1 VSLPTAS
8 PVENLD
14 SIEWSSVEQNGVEL
28 RQSFAVPFARAEVWR
43 FFADLDQV
51 TRCMPGARLTK
62 PATGGRAEGEVNV
75 KLGPIVSAFQG
86 VLDVTRDDGNFRGVV
101 RGAGR
106 DSKSPSSARAIIT
119 YDVRALEAAKSQV
132 DVSVKFLLSG
142 ALAQFSRSGLIK
154 DVADHLTQVFA
165 QNLEARLSGRPAAAS
180 RADTLDVG
188 TLARSAIWGRI
199 RAFVSKMF
207 GG

>member
-1 VSLPTAS
+1 
-8 PVENLD
+8 
-14 SIEWSSVEQNGVEL
+14 
-28 RQSFAVPFARAEVWR
+28 
-43 FFADLDQV
+43 
-51 TRCMPGARLTK
+51 
-62 PATGGRAEGEVNV
+62 
-75 KLGPIVSAFQG
+75 
-86 VLDVTRDDGNFRGVV
+86 VV

-106 DSKSPSSARAIIT
+106 DTKSPSSARAIIT
-119 YDVRALEAAKSQV
+119 YDVRALETTKSQV
-132 DVSVKFLLSG
+132 DVSVRFLLSG
-142 ALAQFSRSGLIK
+142 ALAQFSRSGLVK